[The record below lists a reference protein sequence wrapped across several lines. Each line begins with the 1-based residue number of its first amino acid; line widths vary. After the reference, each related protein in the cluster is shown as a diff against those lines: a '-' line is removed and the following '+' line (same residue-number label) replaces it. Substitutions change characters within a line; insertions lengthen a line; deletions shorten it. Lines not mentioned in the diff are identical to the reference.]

1 MPVPIPT
8 PIDACLRRLRVTVV
22 DALVLT
28 HFHADHVDG
37 VPGVLRGR
45 AVRQVLTSPV
55 PEPDYQVREVTRW
68 ARAAAVPVQPLYAG
82 DTLAW
87 GPITARVLWPARVI
101 REGSVPNNASV
112 VLDVDAPGMRL
123 LLLGDVEPA
132 SGTPGAAGPASRPGL
147 RARSPVRRAE
157 GGPPR
162 VAPAG
167 PAARRGG
174 ACRVS
179 R

>member
-1 MPVPIPT
+1 MVVDAGPDPT

-68 ARAAAVPVQPLYAG
+68 ARAAAVPVSRCTP
-82 DTLAW
+82 
-87 GPITARVLWPARVI
+87 
-101 REGSVPNNASV
+101 
-112 VLDVDAPGMRL
+112 
-123 LLLGDVEPA
+123 
-132 SGTPGAAGPASRPGL
+132 GTPSYG
-147 RARSPVRRAE
+147 ARSP
-157 GGPPR
+157 
-162 VAPAG
+162 
-167 PAARRGG
+167 RGSCG
-174 ACRVS
+174 LPG
-179 R
+179 